1 MARHTRSVICAAA
14 ILALAAGFAAPVSAQ
29 DFTSTHFMI
38 EDLTPTSGGGD
49 SSSEGFE
56 VIGGVGQVGTEESTS
71 PNFTQQGG
79 AFSFPVA
86 TTPVVSATAGEG
98 KVTLSWT
105 AAVGTLATI
114 NEYEVGVSTT
124 SGGSYVFESV
134 GDMLTFVKTGL
145 TAGTTYY
152 FVIRASADGA
162 SLAVSAEVSAVPTG
176 ASVTPS
182 TAPSGGGGGGYVPPT
197 AVNFSGW
204 AYPLSNV
211 RLLKD
216 GQLVVSTIAGP
227 DAKFSISLS
236 GLSPGDHIF
245 SIYGEDR
252 KGNKSTSFTLP
263 SYVTAGATT
272 NVSGVF
278 IVPTIDVNKTEVKR
292 GDTLTIFGQS
302 VPESDITIVVNSDEE
317 LFVKTTSDKTGAYVY
332 NLDTSFLETGQ
343 HFTKAK
349 AVHANLVSPFSKT
362 VGFKVG
368 TRTVLVAETIRVL
381 QKGDANKDD
390 RVNIS
395 DFSVTAY
402 WYGRANPPRSADLD
416 GDGRVNL
423 KDFSIMAYYW
433 TG

>member
-1 MARHTRSVICAAA
+1 MRSVICAAA
-14 ILALAAGFAAPVSAQ
+14 IFAFAAGFVAPANAQ

-49 SSSEGFE
+49 SSSDGFE

-71 PNFTQQGG
+71 ESFTQRSGS
-79 AFSFPVA
+79 FYFPVA
-86 TTPVVSATAGEG
+86 TTPVVSATAGES

-114 NEYEVGVSTT
+114 NEYEVGIAST
-124 SGGSYVFESV
+124 SGGSYTFESV
-134 GDMLTFVKTGL
+134 GNALSFVKTGL

-152 FVIRASADGA
+152 FVIRANADGA
-162 SLAVSAEVSAVPTG
+162 SLAVSAEVSAVPTSS
-176 ASVTPS
+176 SVTPS
-182 TAPSGGGGGGYVPPT
+182 TTPSSGGGGGGYVPPT

-204 AYPLSNV
+204 AYPLSKV

-216 GQLVVSTIAGP
+216 GQLLVSTIAGP

-236 GLSPGDHIF
+236 GLSPGDHVF
-245 SIYGEDR
+245 SIYSEDKR
-252 KGNKSTSFTLP
+252 GNKSTSFTLP
-263 SYVTAGATT
+263 SYVTTGATT

-292 GDTLTIFGQS
+292 GDTITIFGQS

-317 LFVKTTSDKTGAYVY
+317 LFVKTTSDETGAYVY

-368 TRTVLVAETIRVL
+368 TRTVLVAETIRAL
-381 QKGDANKDD
+381 QKGDANKDS
-390 RVNIS
+390 RVNIN
-395 DFSVTAY
+395 DFSVAAY
-402 WYGRANPPRSADLD
+402 WYGRTNPPSGADLD
-416 GDGRVNL
+416 GDGKVNL